1 MYQLTEAARQAG
13 AKAKRIE
20 EHKHARSHVE
30 EASVEAVK

>member
-20 EHKHARSHVE
+20 EHKHARAPIAE
-30 EASVEAVK
+30 TADAVK